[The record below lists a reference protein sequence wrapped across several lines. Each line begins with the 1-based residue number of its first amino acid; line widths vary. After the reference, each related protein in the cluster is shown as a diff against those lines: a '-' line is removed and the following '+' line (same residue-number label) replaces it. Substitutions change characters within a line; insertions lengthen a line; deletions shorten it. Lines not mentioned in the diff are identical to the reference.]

1 MLHPDLIT
9 LTAVVGLIL
18 IATGLCV
25 ALVLTL
31 RSRDR
36 AEQRARTAE
45 RLLNH
50 RKPEVMAALQHR
62 EAKR

>member
-1 MLHPDLIT
+1 MHPDLIT
-9 LTAVVGLIL
+9 LAAVVGLIL
-18 IATGLCV
+18 IAAGLCV

-36 AEQRARTAE
+36 AERRARTAE

-50 RKPEVMAALQHR
+50 RKPEVMEMVQR
-62 EAKR
+62 EARR